1 MTTQL
6 SYLAANERAT
16 DMRRAAAKAHLAAIA
31 HTPKEHPQR
40 AMRQP
45 RPAWWQLHRRLTTT

>member
-6 SYLAANERAT
+6 SYLAANARTT

-31 HTPKEHPQR
+31 HTPKEHPR